1 MQYHQVKNSWL
12 FDWRGHTVLHIVNLP
27 SHKFWGGDAMKWK
40 LVWFILLLL
49 NKYTIEVVICIII
62 LIEIVI

>member
-1 MQYHQVKNSWL
+1 
-12 FDWRGHTVLHIVNLP
+12 
-27 SHKFWGGDAMKWK
+27 MKWK